1 MIKIL
6 TMTDEDQ
13 RRTQITNNSD
23 SNDTG
28 DEERK
33 RKERKSRRL
42 NLLPP
47 HLWQVL
53 CVPFNNDHS
62 YGALS
67 STWCLSGGGQTF
79 SSYLRL
85 QRKH

>member
-33 RKERKSRRL
+33 RKESR
-42 NLLPP
+42 
-47 HLWQVL
+47 
-53 CVPFNNDHS
+53 
-62 YGALS
+62 
-67 STWCLSGGGQTF
+67 GG
-79 SSYLRL
+79 
-85 QRKH
+85 